1 MIYSTTYNPIY
12 DGIRAYRH
20 NDSCL
25 SSGLSFEPESAPTF
39 VFEDAQIALM
49 NRFRFTFSL
58 LLSMAT
64 ISSGLSISLKKR
76 KMKAKFNRE
85 AYAKSIQVSEG
96 ENKQGADSL
105 QTHKFQVADYSFHI
119 KETSGKVLSCSE
131 VWYK

>member
-1 MIYSTTYNPIY
+1 MIYSTTYNTNY

-25 SSGLSFEPESAPTF
+25 SSGLSFELESAPTF
-39 VFEDAQIALM
+39 DIEDAQKALK
-49 NRFRFTFSL
+49 NHFRFTFSL

-76 KMKAKFNRE
+76 KMKARFNRE
-85 AYAKSIQVSEG
+85 AYAKSIQDSEDR
-96 ENKQGADSL
+96 NKQETGSL
-105 QTHKFQVADYSFHI
+105 QIHRFQVADYSFHI

-131 VWYK
+131 DWYK